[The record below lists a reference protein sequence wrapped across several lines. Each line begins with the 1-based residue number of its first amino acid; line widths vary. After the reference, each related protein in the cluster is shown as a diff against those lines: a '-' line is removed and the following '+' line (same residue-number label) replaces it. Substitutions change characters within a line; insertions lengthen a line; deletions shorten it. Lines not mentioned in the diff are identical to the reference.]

1 MQITYFGHS
10 AFALT
15 IDKHSVLIDPFISGS
30 LHMRGKS
37 IPQELHFDNIIL
49 THGHGDHVGDT
60 ESLAK
65 AHKAE
70 IIAVP
75 ELAGIMAQKGLKATG
90 CALGGKIK
98 FPWGW
103 MRFVQAV
110 HTSSYGDKYAGI
122 AVGVL
127 VNMDGVT
134 VYHAGDTA
142 IFGDMA
148 LIGKMY
154 KPDVML
160 LPIGGHFTMD
170 MEEALEA
177 IKLVKPRL
185 AIPMHYNTFPVIK
198 VDPNEFAQMVAD
210 DPDTKDTTQ
219 VKVMQVLES
228 TTILRLFKKTN

>member
-1 MQITYFGHS
+1 MNITYFGHS

-15 IDKHSVLIDPFISGS
+15 TGGQSVLIDPFISGS

-37 IPQELHFDNIIL
+37 IPQELHFANIIL

-110 HTSSYGDKYAGI
+110 HTSSYGDRYAGI

-142 IFGDMA
+142 VFGDMS

-177 IKLVKPRL
+177 VKLVKPRL
-185 AIPMHYNTFPVIK
+185 AIPMHYNTFPVIQA
-198 VDPNEFAQMVAD
+198 DPNEFAQIVAS
-210 DPDTKDTTQ
+210 DPDTKDITK
-219 VKVMQVLES
+219 VKVMQVLEN
-228 TTILRLFKKTN
+228 IGL